1 MDDRAA
7 ARQLA
12 EDVPEATARPL
23 TEHLPKAA
31 AQADAPGAPPPLVA
45 LDGITKVYGSTWANR
60 DVTFRVSPGEV
71 VGLIG
76 ANGAGKSTLMRV
88 LTGGTEPDAGRLV
101 FAGEPV
107 AWSQLGA
114 RACHRMGIRIVHQE
128 LSLCP
133 NLTAAENFFLEQP
146 EQGRPSPVW
155 LGPYRRAV
163 RESMAEVFPGARVD
177 PDARVGRLDIGERQ
191 MLEIARAAHD
201 PRLRLLILDEPTS
214 SLSSDQARAL
224 HAYVARR
231 AADGLA
237 VIFIS
242 HRLHEVLGVAD
253 RVVAMRN
260 GAVVSDRAR
269 AEVTLDDLIE
279 AVGGRAALAQA
290 SEAAAGADGAVLVRL
305 SGTLTAPLGRPVEL
319 RAGEVVGLAGLEG
332 GGQKALLRRLFAP
345 SAARRGGEAA
355 RTGRATFVS
364 GDRRGEGVFPL
375 WSVFDNVAI
384 GRIARQPSLARVRL
398 GAERAAATA
407 GAERLSLAPE
417 RLPDPILDLSGGNQ
431 QKALLARGMV
441 GDAPIVLLDDPT
453 RGVDIGAK
461 RDFYRVLRDVAQ
473 EGRLAIWHSTE
484 DAELLEC
491 DRVLVL
497 SQGRIVA
504 DLAGAAVTEEAIIGH
519 GFTEAE
525 PGAEARRRGL
535 FTPERVFEAIP
546 FLGLALLV
554 ALMAS
559 RNPLV
564 LSSFGMQL
572 LLAPAVVLVLIAL
585 AQMFV
590 VGGSEIDLGV
600 GGFVSMVNVISA
612 TILVSRPDLGGAMLA
627 GGLVGYALLAVLI
640 QTRGIPAIVVTL
652 GASFIWVGI
661 GRTIQPSPGGSAPE
675 WLPNLF
681 DWTIPG
687 LPTPLTLILVAGLV
701 AFALNRSPLGVVLR
715 GFGSAP
721 EALARLGWSPLRY
734 AVWRYLI
741 AGSFAMTAGLYLT
754 AINNASDINVGSA
767 YTLLS
772 VAGIVIGGCALLGG
786 VISPL
791 GVVAG
796 AVTLALIGAALAML
810 GVGTDYN
817 ALVQGSLLILILG
830 LRTLLGWRQGDAR

>member
-1 MDDRAA
+1 MDDLAE
-7 ARQLA
+7 ARRLA
-12 EDVPEATARPL
+12 EDVTR
-23 TEHLPKAA
+23 AA
-31 AQADAPGAPPPLVA
+31 APPPPLV
-45 LDGITKVYGSTWANR
+45 LLEGISKAYGPTQANR
-60 DVTFRVSPGEV
+60 DVTFRVAPGEV

-101 FAGEPV
+101 YDGEAV
-107 AWSQLGA
+107 AWSQLSP

-128 LSLCP
+128 LTLCP

-146 EQGRPSPVW
+146 EHRRTSPRW
-155 LGPYRRAV
+155 LAPYRRAV
-163 RESMAEVFPGARVD
+163 RESMAAVFPGLGLD
-177 PDARVGRLDIGERQ
+177 PNVRVGRLDIGARQ

-214 SLSSDQARAL
+214 SLSSEQARAL
-224 HAYVARR
+224 HSYVTRR
-231 AADGLA
+231 AAEGLA

-242 HRLHEVLGVAD
+242 HKLQEVLGVAD
-253 RVVAMRN
+253 RIVAMRN
-260 GAVVSDRAR
+260 GAIVSDRPR

-279 AVGGRAALAQA
+279 AVGGRAAAALVQD
-290 SEAAAGADGAVLVRL
+290 AAAGAAGAVLVRL

-345 SAARRGGEAA
+345 SAARGGEAA

-384 GRIARQPSLARVRL
+384 GRIARQPALAPIRFA
-398 GAERAAATA
+398 AERAAAA
-407 GAERLSLAPE
+407 GGAERLSLATE

-431 QKALLARGMV
+431 QKTLLARGVV
-441 GDAPIVLLDDPT
+441 GDAPVMLLDDPT

-519 GFTEAE
+519 GFAEPE
-525 PGAEARRRGL
+525 PGAAAARRAL
-535 FTPERVFEAIP
+535 LTPERVFEAIP
-546 FLGLALLV
+546 FIGLAILV

-572 LLAPAVVLVLIAL
+572 LLGPAVVLVLVAL
-585 AQMFV
+585 AQMFI

-612 TILVSRPDLGGAMLA
+612 TLLVSQPTLGAAMLV
-627 GGLVGYALLAVLI
+627 GGLAGYALLAVLI
-640 QTRGIPAIVVTL
+640 QLRGIPAIVVTL
-652 GASFIWVGI
+652 GASFIWLGI

-675 WLPNLF
+675 WLPDLF
-681 DWTIPG
+681 AWTIPG
-687 LPTPLTLILVAGLV
+687 LPTPVALILGAGLV
-701 AFALNRSPLGVVLR
+701 AFALNRSSLGVVLR

-734 AVWRYLI
+734 GIWRYLI
-741 AGSFAMTAGLYLT
+741 AGGFALTAGLYLT
-754 AINNASDINVGSA
+754 ATNHASDINVGSA

-772 VAGIVIGGCALLGG
+772 VAGVVIGGCALFGG

-830 LRTLLGWRQGDAR
+830 LRTLLNWRQGDAR

>member
-1 MDDRAA
+1 MDELAAAPKPTEEVTRAA
-7 ARQLA
+7 A
-12 EDVPEATARPL
+12 
-23 TEHLPKAA
+23 
-31 AQADAPGAPPPLVA
+31 PPLV
-45 LDGITKVYGSTWANR
+45 LLEGITKVYGPTRANW
-60 DVTFRVSPGEV
+60 DVTFRISPGEV

-88 LTGGTEPDAGRLV
+88 LTGGTEPDAGSLV
-101 FAGEPV
+101 FDGEAV
-107 AWSQLGA
+107 GWSQLGP

-146 EQGRPSPVW
+146 EHRRPTPLW

-163 RESMAEVFPGARVD
+163 RESMEAVFPGVRVD

-191 MLEIARAAHD
+191 MLEIARTAHD

-231 AADGLA
+231 AAEGLA

-242 HRLHEVLGVAD
+242 HRLQEVLGVAD
-253 RVVAMRN
+253 RIVAMRN
-260 GAVVSDRAR
+260 GAVVFDRPR
-269 AEVTLDDLIE
+269 AAVTLDDLIE
-279 AVGGRAALAQA
+279 AVGGRAATAQVQA
-290 SEAAAGADGAVLVRL
+290 VAPGAEGAVLVRL
-305 SGTLTAPLGRPVEL
+305 SGALTAPLGRSVEL

-332 GGQKALLRRLFAP
+332 GGQKALLRRLFAR
-345 SAARRGGEAA
+345 SSVRGGDAA
-355 RTGRATFVS
+355 RTGRAAFVS

-384 GRIARQPSLARVRL
+384 GRIAHHPGLAPIRF
-398 GAERAAATA
+398 GAERAAAVA

-417 RLPDPILDLSGGNQ
+417 RLADPILDLSGGNQ

-441 GDAPIVLLDDPT
+441 GNAPIVLLDDPT

-461 RDFYRVLRDVAQ
+461 RDFYRVLHDVARD
-473 EGRLAIWHSTE
+473 GHLAMWHSSE

-497 SQGRIVA
+497 ANGKIVA
-504 DLAGAAVTEEAIIGH
+504 DLVGEAVTEEAIIGH
-519 GFTEAE
+519 GFAE
-525 PGAEARRRGL
+525 PETTAAAERRR
-535 FTPERVFEAIP
+535 FVTPERVFEAIP
-546 FLGLALLV
+546 FLALALLV
-554 ALMAS
+554 ALMAN

-572 LLAPAVVLVLIAL
+572 LLGPAVVLVLIAL

-600 GGFVSMVNVISA
+600 GGYVSMVNVISA
-612 TILVSRPDLGGAMLA
+612 TLLVSQPLLGGAMLA
-627 GGLVGYALLAVLI
+627 GGLAGYALLAVLI

-652 GASFIWVGI
+652 GASFVWLGI
-661 GRTIQPSPGGSAPE
+661 GRTIQPSPGGSAPA
-675 WLPNLF
+675 WLADLF
-681 DWTIPG
+681 AWTVPG
-687 LPTPLTLILVAGLV
+687 VPTPLVLILAAGLI
-701 AFALNRSPLGVVLR
+701 AFTLNRLPLGVVLR

-734 AVWRYLI
+734 AIWRYLI
-741 AGSFAMTAGLYLT
+741 AGSFALTAGVYLT

-772 VAGIVIGGCALLGG
+772 VAGIVLGGCALFGG

-810 GVGTDYN
+810 GVATDYN

-830 LRTLLGWRQGDAR
+830 LRTLVGWRQGHGR

>member
-1 MDDRAA
+1 
-7 ARQLA
+7 
-12 EDVPEATARPL
+12 
-23 TEHLPKAA
+23 
-31 AQADAPGAPPPLVA
+31 
-45 LDGITKVYGSTWANR
+45 
-60 DVTFRVSPGEV
+60 
-71 VGLIG
+71 
-76 ANGAGKSTLMRV
+76 
-88 LTGGTEPDAGRLV
+88 
-101 FAGEPV
+101 
-107 AWSQLGA
+107 
-114 RACHRMGIRIVHQE
+114 VH
-128 LSLCP
+128 
-133 NLTAAENFFLEQP
+133 
-146 EQGRPSPVW
+146 
-155 LGPYRRAV
+155 
-163 RESMAEVFPGARVD
+163 
-177 PDARVGRLDIGERQ
+177 
-191 MLEIARAAHD
+191 
-201 PRLRLLILDEPTS
+201 
-214 SLSSDQARAL
+214 
-224 HAYVARR
+224 
-231 AADGLA
+231 
-237 VIFIS
+237 
-242 HRLHEVLGVAD
+242 GVAD

-260 GAVVSDRAR
+260 GAVVSDRPR
-269 AEVTLDDLIE
+269 AAVTLDDLIE
-279 AVGGRAALAQA
+279 AVGGRAAAA
-290 SEAAAGADGAVLVRL
+290 SAHEAASGADGAVLVRL
-305 SGTLTAPLGRPVEL
+305 SGALTAPLGRPVEL

-345 SAARRGGEAA
+345 SSARGGEAA
-355 RTGRATFVS
+355 RSARTAFVS

-384 GRIARQPSLARVRL
+384 GRIARQPAPAPLRF
-398 GAERAAATA
+398 GAARAAATGWA
-407 GAERLSLAPE
+407 GRLALAPE

-461 RDFYRVLRDVAQ
+461 RDFYRVLHDVAH

-497 SQGRIVA
+497 SQGKIVA

-519 GFTEAE
+519 GFAE
-525 PGAEARRRGL
+525 PEPVAVAARRPL

-572 LLAPAVVLVLIAL
+572 LLAPAVVLVLVAL

-612 TILVSRPDLGGAMLA
+612 TLLVTQPVLGSAMLA
-627 GGLVGYALLAVLI
+627 GGLAGYALLAVLI
-640 QTRGIPAIVVTL
+640 QVRAIPAIVVTL

-661 GRTIQPSPGGSAPE
+661 GRTIQPSPGGSAPD
-675 WLPNLF
+675 WLRGLF
-681 DWTIPG
+681 DWAVPG
-687 LPTPLTLILVAGLV
+687 LPTPLVLILVVGLV
-701 AFALNRSPLGVVLR
+701 AFVINRLPLGVVLR

-721 EALARLGWSPLRY
+721 EALARLGWSPVRY
-734 AVWRYLI
+734 AIWRYLI
-741 AGSFAMTAGLYLT
+741 AGGFALTAGLYLT
-754 AINNASDINVGSA
+754 ATNHASDINVGSA

-772 VAGIVIGGCALLGG
+772 VAGVVVGGCALFGG

-810 GVGTDYN
+810 GVGTDFN

-830 LRTLLGWRQGDAR
+830 LRTLLGWRQRDAR

>member
-1 MDDRAA
+1 MNELAEARQLVGDEPRAA
-7 ARQLA
+7 A
-12 EDVPEATARPL
+12 
-23 TEHLPKAA
+23 
-31 AQADAPGAPPPLVA
+31 PPLV
-45 LDGITKVYGSTWANR
+45 LLEGISKVYGATRANW
-60 DVTFRVSPGEV
+60 DVTFRVAPGEV

-76 ANGAGKSTLMRV
+76 ANGAGKSTLVRV

-101 FAGEPV
+101 FDGEAV

-114 RACHRMGIRIVHQE
+114 RACHRMGVRIVHQE

-146 EQGRPSPVW
+146 EHRRNSPTW
-155 LGPYRRAV
+155 LGPYRRIV
-163 RESMAEVFPGARVD
+163 RESMADVFPGIRVD

-214 SLSSDQARAL
+214 SLSSEQARAL
-224 HAYVARR
+224 HAYIARR
-231 AADGLA
+231 ASEGLA

-242 HRLHEVLGVAD
+242 HRLQEVLGIAD
-253 RVVAMRN
+253 RIVAMRN
-260 GAVVSDRAR
+260 GAIVSDRPR
-269 AEVTLDDLIE
+269 ADVTLDDMIE
-279 AVGGRAALAQA
+279 AVGGRSAATQA
-290 SEAAAGADGAVLVRL
+290 HDATPGGEGAILVRL
-305 SGTLTAPLGRPVEL
+305 SGALTAPLGRPVEL
-319 RAGEVVGLAGLEG
+319 RAGEVIGLAGLEG

-345 SAARRGGEAA
+345 SAARAGEAT
-355 RTGRATFVS
+355 RTTTAAFVL

-384 GRIARQPSLARVRL
+384 GRIARQPGLAPVRF
-398 GAERAAATA
+398 GSERAAAA
-407 GAERLSLAPE
+407 NGAKRLSLAPE

-441 GDAPIVLLDDPT
+441 GDAPILLLDDPT

-461 RDFYRVLRDVAQ
+461 RDFYRVLHDVAQ

-497 SQGRIVA
+497 SDGMIVA
-504 DLAGAAVTEEAIIGH
+504 DLTGEAVTEEAIIGH
-519 GFTEAE
+519 GFVE
-525 PGAEARRRGL
+525 PGPAVAAVRRRL
-535 FTPERVFEAIP
+535 VTPERVFEAIP
-546 FLGLALLV
+546 FIGLALLV
-554 ALMAS
+554 TLMAS

-564 LSSFGMQL
+564 LSPFGMQL
-572 LLAPAVVLVLIAL
+572 LLGPAVVLVLLAL
-585 AQMFV
+585 AQMFI

-612 TILVSRPDLGGAMLA
+612 TLLVSTPALGGAMLV
-627 GGLVGYALLAVLI
+627 GGLAGYALLAVLI
-640 QTRGIPAIVVTL
+640 QVRGIPAIVVTL
-652 GASFIWVGI
+652 GASFVWVGI

-675 WLPNLF
+675 WLAGLF
-681 DWTIPG
+681 SWKIAA
-687 LPTPLTLILVAGLV
+687 LPTPLVLIIAAGIV
-701 AFALNRSPLGVVLR
+701 AFALNRLPLGVVLR

-741 AGSFAMTAGLYLT
+741 AGSFALTAGLYLT
-754 AINNASDINVGSA
+754 SINNASDINVGSA

-772 VAGIVIGGCALLGG
+772 VAGVVIGGCALFGG
-786 VISPL
+786 IISPF

-810 GVGTDYN
+810 GVATDYN
-817 ALVQGSLLILILG
+817 ALVQGSLLIMILG
-830 LRTLLGWRQGDAR
+830 LRTLLGWRQGRER

>member
-1 MDDRAA
+1 MNDLAEARQPAEDVVRAA
-7 ARQLA
+7 A
-12 EDVPEATARPL
+12 
-23 TEHLPKAA
+23 
-31 AQADAPGAPPPLVA
+31 PPLV
-45 LDGITKVYGSTWANR
+45 LLEGITKVYGPTRANW
-60 DVTFRVSPGEV
+60 DVTFRVAPGEV

-88 LTGGTEPDAGRLV
+88 LTGGTEPDAGRL
-101 FAGEPV
+101 FHRGGPV
-107 AWSQLGA
+107 AWSQLSP

-146 EQGRPSPVW
+146 EHRRTSPLW

-163 RESMAEVFPGARVD
+163 RDSMAAVFPGIRID
-177 PDARVGRLDIGERQ
+177 PDVRVGRLDIGERQ

-201 PRLRLLILDEPTS
+201 PRLSLLILDEPTS
-214 SLSSDQARAL
+214 SLSSEQARAL

-242 HRLHEVLGVAD
+242 HRLQEVLGVAD

-260 GAVVSDRAR
+260 GAVVSDRPR
-269 AEVTLDDLIE
+269 ADVTLDDLIE
-279 AVGGRAALAQA
+279 AVGGRAAAAQVQDA
-290 SEAAAGADGAVLVRL
+290 VPGTDGAVLVRL

-345 SAARRGGEAA
+345 AAARGGEAE
-355 RTGRATFVS
+355 RTTRTAFVS

-384 GRIARQPSLARVRL
+384 GRIARQPGLAPIRF
-398 GAERAAATA
+398 GAERVAAEG
-407 GAERLSLAPE
+407 GAARLALAPE
-417 RLPDPILDLSGGNQ
+417 RLPHPILDLSGGNQ

-441 GDAPIVLLDDPT
+441 SDAPVVLLDDPT

-497 SQGRIVA
+497 SQGQIVA
-504 DLAGAAVTEEAIIGH
+504 DLVGEAVTEEAIIGH
-519 GFTEAE
+519 GFTE
-525 PGAEARRRGL
+525 PVPEAAAGRRPL
-535 FTPERVFEAIP
+535 LTPERVFEAIP
-546 FLGLALLV
+546 FIGLALIV

-564 LSSFGMQL
+564 LSPFGMQL
-572 LLAPAVVLVLIAL
+572 LLGPAVVLVLVAL

-612 TILVSRPDLGGAMLA
+612 TLLLSQPALGGAMLA
-627 GGLVGYALLAVLI
+627 GGLAGYALLAILI
-640 QTRGIPAIVVTL
+640 QMRGIPAIVVTL
-652 GASFIWVGI
+652 GASFIWLGI
-661 GRTIQPSPGGSAPE
+661 GRTIQPSPGGSAPV
-675 WLPNLF
+675 WLRDLF
-681 DWTIPG
+681 DWSVPG
-687 LPTPLTLILVAGLV
+687 LPTPLALILVAGLI
-701 AFALNRSPLGVVLR
+701 AFVLNRLPLGVVLR

-734 AVWRYLI
+734 AIWRYLI
-741 AGSFAMTAGLYLT
+741 AGSFALTAGLYLT
-754 AINNASDINVGSA
+754 ATNHASDINVGSA

-772 VAGIVIGGCALLGG
+772 VAGVVIGGCALLGG

-810 GVGTDYN
+810 GVATDYN
-817 ALVQGSLLILILG
+817 ALVQGSLLIVILG
-830 LRTLLGWRQGDAR
+830 LRTLLGWRQRDAR